1 MATSRVALVAGA
13 TGLTGGYLLSKLLTD
28 DRYARVIAWVRNASL
43 PAHHKLAECVVDFD
57 SLPMLPSVDDAYC
70 CLGTTIKNAGSKTAF
85 RRVDFEFVLAFAHA
99 ARIAGAK
106 RFLVISSIGANS
118 QSMVFYSRVK
128 GEMENALREIGFE
141 ALHIFQ
147 PSLIL
152 GERQEQRP
160 AERIGIAAFT
170 MIGALM
176 RGPMRKY
183 QPIESEAIARAMVRA
198 AFSKARGTNVYRSD
212 AINTMASKFSG

>member
-1 MATSRVALVAGA
+1 M
-13 TGLTGGYLLSKLLTD
+13 
-28 DRYARVIAWVRNASL
+28 
-43 PAHHKLAECVVDFD
+43 VDFD
-57 SLPMLPSVDDAYC
+57 ALPMLPSVEDAYC
-70 CLGTTIKNAGSKTAF
+70 CLGTTIKKAGSQTAF

-160 AERIGIAAFT
+160 AERIGIAAFN

-176 RGPMRKY
+176 LGPMRKY

-198 AFSKARGTNVYRSD
+198 AFYKARGTSVYRSD
-212 AINTMASKFSG
+212 AINTMASKFPG